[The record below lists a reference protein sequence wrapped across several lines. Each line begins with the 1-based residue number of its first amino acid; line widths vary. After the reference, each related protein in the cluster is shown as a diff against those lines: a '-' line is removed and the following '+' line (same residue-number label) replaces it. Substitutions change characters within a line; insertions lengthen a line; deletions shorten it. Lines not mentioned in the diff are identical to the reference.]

1 METLSSAW
9 HHQHPGQVLTKY
21 TLMPNVAWQAFEEVF
36 SNRELLQTG
45 FRIAGIFP
53 WNRMAVHWQKLTAGT
68 LYAKETPQG
77 EALDVTDEVAEVID
91 GTEMVAEVM
100 DSTEMVAEAMNGT
113 EAMAEVINGAEVVAE
128 IMNGTEE
135 MAEVINGAE
144 VLAEVMNGTE
154 AVAEVMDRAPA
165 VYDAHG
171 SVRPLPQDDGTGER
185 DYWQD
190 HQLTG
195 LLGPVG
201 VANSRQTPEVS
212 VPSAQEEDQVNI
224 VATGEDILNFVP
236 ESGTNLVDI
245 FPESNHE
252 EKLHLLQ
259 R

>member
-53 WNRMAVHWQKLTAGT
+53 WDRMAVHWQKLTAGT

-128 IMNGTEE
+128 IMNGTE
-135 MAEVINGAE
+135 
-144 VLAEVMNGTE
+144 

-195 LLGPVG
+195 LLGPVAIG
-201 VANSRQTPEVS
+201 LANSRQTPEIS
-212 VPSAQEEDQVNI
+212 VPPAQEEDQVNI
-224 VATGEDILNFVP
+224 VATGADILNFVP

>member
-77 EALDVTDEVAEVID
+77 EAMDVTDEVEEFRDSTDDVEEVID

-100 DSTEMVAEAMNGT
+100 NGT
-113 EAMAEVINGAEVVAE
+113 EAMAEVMNGVEAMAEVMNGAEA
-128 IMNGTEE
+128 
-135 MAEVINGAE
+135 MAEVI
-144 VLAEVMNGTE
+144 NGTE

>member
-21 TLMPNVAWQAFEEVF
+21 TLMPNVAYQAFEEVF

-77 EALDVTDEVAEVID
+77 EAMDVTDEVAEVR
-91 GTEMVAEVM
+91 
-100 DSTEMVAEAMNGT
+100 DSTDDV
-113 EAMAEVINGAEVVAE
+113 AEVINGAGA
-128 IMNGTEE
+128 
-135 MAEVINGAE
+135 MAEVMDCTGA
-144 VLAEVMNGTE
+144 M
-154 AVAEVMDRAPA
+154 AEVMDRAPA
-165 VYDAHG
+165 VYGAHG

-190 HQLTG
+190 HQLSG
-195 LLGPVG
+195 LLGPVAIG

-212 VPSAQEEDQVNI
+212 VPPAQEEDQVNI
-224 VATGEDILNFVP
+224 GATGADILNFVP
-236 ESGTNLVDI
+236 ESETNLVDI
-245 FPESNHE
+245 FPETNHE